1 MNVNLAYDLI
11 AKASVSAESE
21 NPSIYKYN
29 GDSSETSLVSASSFI
44 TSLQSENRPPNNIQ
58 KLTIDFKRNLT
69 NHYIR
74 NITNFGARLASCA
87 LISLLVGALF
97 FDVDTIKSNSVSN
110 SKNLHSNR
118 GIFFFVQIHS
128 FYSFRIC
135 CYFLQ
140 CLVFLSV
147 IKDSLV
153 RRVLSVCTLRAVRS
167 FLYLLILLWHPLFRL
182 EYAPRCAAWGTHRWN
197 HGIVPHDTIGCDSV
211 ESRWI
216 KFGVSLFDGSSN
228 TRFGISYCIHSG
240 NNNSKITN

>member
-110 SKNLHSNR
+110 SKFTFKQGNLLLRTDTFILFISYLLLFSTMP
-118 GIFFFVQIHS
+118 GIFIGDKRFFGAE
-128 FYSFRIC
+128 
-135 CYFLQ
+135 
-140 CLVFLSV
+140 SV
-147 IKDSLV
+147 VGL
-153 RRVLSVCTLRAVRS
+153 
-167 FLYLLILLWHPLFRL
+167 
-182 EYAPRCAAWGTHRWN
+182 YAPCSHIVFVFAHITLASIVQA
-197 HGIVPHDTIGCDSV
+197 GICTPLCSLGNPSL
-211 ESRWI
+211 EPWYRSSRYYR
-216 KFGVSLFDGSSN
+216 L
-228 TRFGISYCIHSG
+228 R
-240 NNNSKITN
+240 